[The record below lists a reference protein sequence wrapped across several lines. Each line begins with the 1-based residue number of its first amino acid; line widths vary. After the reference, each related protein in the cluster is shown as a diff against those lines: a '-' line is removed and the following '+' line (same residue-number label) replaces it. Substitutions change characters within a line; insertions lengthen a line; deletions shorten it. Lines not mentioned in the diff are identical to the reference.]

1 MIDLEQMRQRAALC
15 AEVTLPGEMLRELLD
30 HIAELEARLTESE
43 KAAYDIDETIQHQKQ
58 RIAELEAEVE
68 SYRCGNGGIV
78 VVSRTDKDPAA

>member
-30 HIAELEARLTESE
+30 HIAELEA
-43 KAAYDIDETIQHQKQ
+43 
-58 RIAELEAEVE
+58 EVE

-78 VVSRTDKDPAA
+78 VVSRTDKDPAARGGGGAAARGIE